1 MLEINNIYILSSSYQ
16 KVVQWI
22 YEATAILEA
31 LEYPT
36 WQNISWGKEEEQQE
50 EEQEEV
56 ERKRKRRKKNR
67 KGAGKEEE
75 KHSEEK

>member
-36 WQNISWGKEEEQQE
+36 
-50 EEQEEV
+50 
-56 ERKRKRRKKNR
+56 
-67 KGAGKEEE
+67 
-75 KHSEEK
+75 